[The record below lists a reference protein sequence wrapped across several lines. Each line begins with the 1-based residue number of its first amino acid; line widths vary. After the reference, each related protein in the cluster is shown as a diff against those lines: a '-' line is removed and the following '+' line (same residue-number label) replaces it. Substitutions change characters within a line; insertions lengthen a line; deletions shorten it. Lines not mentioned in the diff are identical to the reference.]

1 MGWLVRRCPR
11 TGRIVGLRRAWW
23 LYPLYPLV
31 GLLALLW
38 FVFRVSAK
46 PSRAAYPCQQASL
59 ALGTGFVVWLLG
71 ALGISSFC
79 RWARGRLGGWPR
91 AAALASLVSIV
102 VLSIWSLLGLPH
114 PFASAW
120 TPTDPP
126 NSPIGVPRGI
136 HPGRVVWIRDPGAT
150 LWDGSTGN
158 WWSDANTNQ
167 AAVDAMLSASL
178 QALTGTASDAAA
190 WDALFRHFNQNHG
203 KGDVGYGAGEK
214 IAVKINCNNTSNYAD
229 ADNQADASPQ
239 MVLALLRQLVHQ
251 AGVPQ
256 DRITVYEAPGTA
268 PTRVI
273 PDRIYTKGHAEF
285 PGVVWADCTG
295 TSGRTPIA
303 WTTNAIT
310 YSVANGCGR
319 NIPTCVTGAN
329 YLINMALLKG
339 HNTAGV
345 TLTAKNHYGSINARE
360 HTYYIKC
367 SQSGMG
373 AYSPFV
379 DLIGSRY
386 LGGNTLLFMI
396 DALYGAQDVNYNP
409 TRWPVL
415 FNNGWS
421 SSLFLSQDP
430 VAIDSVALDFLIAE
444 YSALSPNSG
453 WMPNCDNYLHEAA
466 LAGSPPSGTNY
477 KPDGATLSSLGV
489 HEHWNHPVAKKY
501 SRNLGT
507 GSGIELIALHGGGL
521 PAPWRSRDV
530 GAVGAAGAAAG
541 EGGGIQLAGAGAD
554 IWGTAD
560 EFHFAFR
567 MLTGDG
573 EIIAR
578 VTRLDGTDPWA
589 KAGVMIRES
598 LDPGAAHA
606 FVAVT
611 PSNGVHFQRRPAA
624 GGASADT
631 AGPAA
636 AAPYWVR
643 LVRSGDAFTASGVF
657 T

>member
-1 MGWLVRRCPR
+1 
-11 TGRIVGLRRAWW
+11 
-23 LYPLYPLV
+23 
-31 GLLALLW
+31 
-38 FVFRVSAK
+38 
-46 PSRAAYPCQQASL
+46 
-59 ALGTGFVVWLLG
+59 
-71 ALGISSFC
+71 
-79 RWARGRLGGWPR
+79 
-91 AAALASLVSIV
+91 
-102 VLSIWSLLGLPH
+102 
-114 PFASAW
+114 
-120 TPTDPP
+120 
-126 NSPIGVPRGI
+126 
-136 HPGRVVWIRDPGAT
+136 
-150 LWDGSTGN
+150 
-158 WWSDANTNQ
+158 
-167 AAVDAMLSASL
+167 MLSSSL

-190 WDALFRHFNQNHG
+190 WDALFRHFNQAHG
-203 KGDVGYGAGEK
+203 KGSVGYAAGEK
-214 IAVKINCNNTSNYAD
+214 IAVKINCNNTSGYTD
-229 ADNQADASPQ
+229 VDNQADASPQ
-239 MVLALLRQLVHQ
+239 MVLALLRQLVYQ

-256 DRITVYEAPGTA
+256 DRITVYEAPNTA

-273 PDRIYTKGHAEF
+273 PDRIYAKGHAEF
-285 PGVVWADCTG
+285 PNVVWADCTG
-295 TSGRTPIA
+295 TNGRTPIT

-310 YSVANGCGR
+310 YSVSNGCGR
-319 NIPTCVTGAN
+319 NLPTCVTGAH
-329 YLINMALLKG
+329 YLINLALLKG

-360 HTYYIKC
+360 HTYIRS

-379 DLIGSRY
+379 DLSGSRY

-396 DALYGAQDVNYNP
+396 DGLYGAQDVGYNP

-430 VAIDSVALDFLIAE
+430 VAIDSVALDFLVAE
-444 YSALSPNSG
+444 YSTLSPNSG

-466 LAGSPPSGTNY
+466 QAGNPPSGTVY
-477 KPDGATLSSLGV
+477 KPDGTTLSSLGV
-489 HEHWNHPVAKKY
+489 HEHWNNPVAKKY

-530 GAVGAAGAAAG
+530 GAVGAAGAAAA
-541 EGGGIQLAGAGAD
+541 EGGGFQLCGAGAD

-560 EFHFAFR
+560 EFHYAFR

-598 LDPGAAHA
+598 LDPGARHA
-606 FVAVT
+606 MVVVT
-611 PSNGVHFQRRPAA
+611 PSNGVRFQRRPVA

-631 AGPAA
+631 AGPAVT
-636 AAPYWVR
+636 APYWVR
-643 LVRSGDAFTASGVF
+643 LVRAGDTFTAYASSNGTDWTSFGSETIPMGTNVYVGLSVTSHVDALPALTNFASVVLSGGAVDTDADGMTDAAEAAAGLSPTDADQDGNGVPDGQDDWDGDGADNQAELVAGTPMGSPTPAGGGDGGHDRCGF
-657 T
+657 LGAEALAFLALLGKGRRETQRGRRDSKT